1 MTQIDGMPVQILM
14 VEDNPG
20 DVTITIEAL
29 RDAKIKNELISVPDG
44 VEALR
49 FLRAEAQYS
58 KRVLPDLILL
68 DLNLPR
74 KSGREVLAEIK
85 ADNRL
90 KTIPVVVLTSSDH
103 EEDILSA
110 YLLPANCYVTKPSS
124 FHEFSKVIQ
133 SLEEFWFT
141 IVKLPP
147 KWLSD

>member
-1 MTQIDGMPVQILM
+1 MQVYGMPVQILM

-20 DVTITIEAL
+20 DVRITIEAL
-29 RDAKIKNELISVPDG
+29 RQTKLNNELIAVSDG

-58 KRVLPDLILL
+58 ERVLPDLILL

-85 ADNRL
+85 ADNHL
-90 KTIPVVVLTSSDH
+90 KKIPVVILTSSDN

-110 YLLPANCYVTKPSS
+110 YQLQANCYVTKPAN
-124 FHEFSKVIQ
+124 FNGFLNVIR
-133 SLEEFWFT
+133 SLEEFWFNV
-141 IVKLPP
+141 VKLPP
-147 KWLSD
+147 K